1 MKMELNK
8 KQILVT
14 GGAGFIG
21 SHVVQR
27 VLEVGATVDVIDNLF
42 VGRRSLVPEEVTF
55 HELDIRSD
63 ELSTVVSAVDPDIV
77 VHLAALHYI
86 PYCNEHP
93 WEAFEVNVIGTR
105 QILEAAATLDELERF
120 VYAST
125 AAVYP
130 PRDEPHAETDAMGP
144 MDIYGWTKLVGENLV
159 ELFHEQTGISAAS
172 ARLFNVYGPNETND
186 HLIPAILDQLRDG
199 AHEIELG
206 NLTPARDLIYV
217 GDVSRAIVEM
227 AAAFDSGYRVYN
239 IGTGTERT
247 VRTVAER
254 VGDALGEDLDVAQA
268 QERVRESD
276 RPHLHASTDRIERE
290 LDWQPQVEFVDGLR
304 RLLIAE
310 GIA

>member
-1 MKMELNK
+1 MGIEGK
-8 KQILVT
+8 KVLVT

-21 SHVVQR
+21 SHVVQQ
-27 VLEVGATVDVIDNLF
+27 LLAADATVDTIDNLF
-42 VGRRSLVPEEVTF
+42 VGRRSLVPEEATL

-93 WEAFEVNVIGTR
+93 EEAFEVNVLGTR
-105 QILEAAATLDELERF
+105 QVLDAAATLDGLDRF

-130 PRDEPHAETDAMGP
+130 PRDEPHAESDAMGP
-144 MDIYGWTKLVGENLV
+144 MDIYGWTKLVGEHLV
-159 ELFHEQTGISAAS
+159 KLFHEETAIPAVS

-199 AHEIELG
+199 AREIELG

-217 GDVSRAIVEM
+217 DDVSRAIVEM
-227 AAAFDSGYRVYN
+227 AAAFDGGYRVYN

-254 VGDALGEDLDVAQA
+254 VGEALGEDLDVAQA
-268 QERVRESD
+268 RERVRESD

-304 RLLIAE
+304 HLLIAE